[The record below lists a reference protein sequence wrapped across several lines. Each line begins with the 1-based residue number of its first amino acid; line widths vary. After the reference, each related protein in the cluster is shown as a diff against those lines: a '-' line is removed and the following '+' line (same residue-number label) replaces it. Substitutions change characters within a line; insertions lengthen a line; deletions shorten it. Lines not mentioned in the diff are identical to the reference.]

1 MPNITTSKS
10 NHIQLH
16 SQRET
21 LMLFPSQFSYFHILF
36 CIYVTFYRLGVQP
49 RETPGKS
56 YILELQVLE
65 AYRVFLTGP
74 SHSRKFYELEMED

>member
-1 MPNITTSKS
+1 MPNITTGKS

-16 SQRET
+16 SQKDSDVS
-21 LMLFPSQFSYFHILF
+21 LKIQLFSYAF
-36 CIYVTFYRLGVQP
+36 CNYVTFYRLGVQP

-65 AYRVFLTGP
+65 AYRVFLIGP
-74 SHSRKFYELEMED
+74 LHSRKF